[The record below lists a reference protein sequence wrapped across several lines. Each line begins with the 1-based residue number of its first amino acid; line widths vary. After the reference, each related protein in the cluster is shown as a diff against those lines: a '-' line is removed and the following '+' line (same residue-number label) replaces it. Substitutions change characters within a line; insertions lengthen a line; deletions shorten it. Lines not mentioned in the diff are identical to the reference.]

1 MTDLDFKVYNTLSD
15 LLFRETVERGKA
27 PSEEEVAAALEQ
39 FREAF
44 FDHVPEAEH
53 EEEASENLLPIFQ
66 EYAFAIDANPNMQTG
81 EFRATHYLSVFLG
94 ETTEYSLFDRDYR
107 LMDGGGYDGRVS
119 IAEVLRGVRDDL
131 GAPNAVAHAMDAE
144 ELSERTD
151 AVEEVDFEYKKREW
165 ANWPT
170 EQGYER

>member
-1 MTDLDFKVYNTLSD
+1 MTDLDYKVYNALSD

-27 PSEEEVAAALEQ
+27 PSEEEVVAAVER

-44 FDHVPEAEH
+44 FDRAPV
-53 EEEASENLLPIFQ
+53 SGNLLPFQ
-66 EYAFAIDANPNMQTG
+66 EYAFEIDANSNMQSG

-119 IAEVLRGVRDDL
+119 VAEVLRGIRDDL